1 MKQLVKTASAMYR
14 ILLCVLLC
22 MVVLT
27 GCIGK
32 MTPRKLMRSVVK
44 NMTGITSFSNTVD
57 MDIKMEDIVKVT
69 EISMNMEMQN
79 TSEPRA
85 GHAKGT
91 ASLNLRGIKLDS
103 EMEVYQVPED
113 GKQVTYSG
121 MDGNWIKDTSSSDSG
136 FSMDSEFM
144 SELSDA
150 VEKFR
155 LADEPVKVEDKE
167 CYEMYGDVTGKSLMA
182 LLGSDT
188 FHAYGLVELPDED
201 AIGKLSIPV
210 TMDIYKE
217 EKLPARIIVD
227 MTDAL
232 NNLYDAYDET
242 TEVNDFTIELVFDGY
257 NHVEPIVVPE
267 DVQYAV

>member
-1 MKQLVKTASAMYR
+1 
-14 ILLCVLLC
+14 
-22 MVVLT
+22 
-27 GCIGK
+27 
-32 MTPRKLMRSVVK
+32 MRSVVK

-85 GHAKGT
+85 GHAK
-91 ASLNLRGIKLDS
+91 
-103 EMEVYQVPED
+103 D

-267 DVQYAV
+267 DVQNAV